1 MSILNLCTCFKF
13 LNFSYHCFHW
23 WLIILVLQIWLDSL
37 GAGSVFFV
45 SLTCFPA
52 LASAIVSTL
61 DVSSVWRGLYFRM
74 GSEMFLQFMPIGIK
88 VWSVCT
94 YILELSNKKKTTE
107 SRILKYS
114 YMTHAIENFICDLND
129 GASDDAVSCF
139 NFWINEDAKVLG
151 GGFISRY
158 L

>member
-13 LNFSYHCFHW
+13 LNCSYHCFHW

-61 DVSSVWRGLYFRM
+61 DVSSVWRGLYFRI
-74 GSEMFLQFMPIGIK
+74 GSEMFLQFMPISIK

-94 YILELSNKKKTTE
+94 YILELSKTKL
-107 SRILKYS
+107 LKAEFWS
-114 YMTHAIENFICDLND
+114 IVTWHMQSKTLFICDLND
-129 GASDDAVSCF
+129 GASDDAVSCC
-139 NFWINEDAKVLG
+139 KL
-151 GGFISRY
+151 

>member
-61 DVSSVWRGLYFRM
+61 DVSSVWRGLYFRI
-74 GSEMFLQFMPIGIK
+74 GSEMFLQFMPISIK
-88 VWSVCT
+88 VRLISVHIYFRT
-94 YILELSNKKKTTE
+94 IKNKTTE

-114 YMTHAIENFICDLND
+114 YMTHAIKNFICDLND

-151 GGFISRY
+151 GGFISWY

>member
-74 GSEMFLQFMPIGIK
+74 GSEMFLQFMPISIK
-88 VWSVCT
+88 VRLISVHIYFRTIKNKTFELDLLKAEFWSIVT
-94 YILELSNKKKTTE
+94 WHMQSKTLFVIL
-107 SRILKYS
+107 
-114 YMTHAIENFICDLND
+114 MTVHLMM
-129 GASDDAVSCF
+129 
-139 NFWINEDAKVLG
+139 L
-151 GGFISRY
+151 
-158 L
+158 